1 MKRDGDDELAPL
13 PIDLVAIPAGVKVD
27 GTRRLTSASDNNA
40 RRAGENARFA
50 GGSISKVANK
60 SCFFKRMQKGREEVD
75 LAVDRCVRR

>member
-1 MKRDGDDELAPL
+1 MAP
-13 PIDLVAIPAGVKVD
+13 AAAF
-27 GTRRLTSASDNNA
+27 LTAQQRQPDNA

>member
-40 RRAGENARFA
+40 RRAGENARAA
-50 GGSISKVANK
+50 GGSKVAINLASSRGCK
-60 SCFFKRMQKGREEVD
+60 KGG
-75 LAVDRCVRR
+75 RRSIWR